1 MVDMK
6 STQASSHF
14 ECNTQLV
21 VFILNEPQIVR
32 LLPDEGTFH
41 FRQRIHFIVNTK
53 SKTQN
58 NNVFILE

>member
-1 MVDMK
+1 MVKME
-6 STQASSHF
+6 STQAFLHF

-32 LLPDEGTFH
+32 LLPDKRTFH

-53 SKTQN
+53 SKNTEQ
-58 NNVFILE
+58 